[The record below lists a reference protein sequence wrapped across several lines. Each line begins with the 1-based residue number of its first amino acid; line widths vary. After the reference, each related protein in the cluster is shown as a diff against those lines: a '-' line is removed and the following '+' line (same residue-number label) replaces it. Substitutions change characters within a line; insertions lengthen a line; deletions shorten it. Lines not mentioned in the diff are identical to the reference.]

1 MNAYISRNEAKTCE
15 DMAAATVINFY
26 KNHQIFGD
34 FVASELRTLRS
45 NESRKKTE
53 TDDPEGD
60 PSGRRGGGREYNHW
74 IAGGPLLRT
83 LSPLRLKHV

>member
-45 NESRKKTE
+45 NESRKK
-53 TDDPEGD
+53 
-60 PSGRRGGGREYNHW
+60 
-74 IAGGPLLRT
+74 
-83 LSPLRLKHV
+83 LKRMIQKAILQVGEEEDVNIITG